1 MSDASENDRL
11 AAARL
16 ASPRTHSLHHLL
28 DPAVA
33 TRRLP
38 GSKTRDPGG
47 SNLHSH
53 IDSGWDH
60 RRKGGPQMSYHNK
73 VARELEKVY
82 EELLK
87 TPPIVML
94 ILSCLAVLLVGAI
107 VVGATR

>member
-1 MSDASENDRL
+1 
-11 AAARL
+11 
-16 ASPRTHSLHHLL
+16 
-28 DPAVA
+28 
-33 TRRLP
+33 
-38 GSKTRDPGG
+38 
-47 SNLHSH
+47 
-53 IDSGWDH
+53 
-60 RRKGGPQMSYHNK
+60 MSYHNK